1 MVLEM
6 QNKFEKYWNIS
17 YLTNYIPSILDPEF
31 SFIEFHLKQTYGEFA
46 GDHIAKVDKTL
57 GNLFNGYSSEM
68 GNTTSA
74 AQGNETST
82 AAPGIIKYQ
91 VSSIDVFMLIYF
103 YAMMR
108 ASIFYTG
115 GRYMHHSTL

>member
-1 MVLEM
+1 M
-6 QNKFEKYWNIS
+6 QNKFEKYWDIS
-17 YLTNYIPSILDPEF
+17 YLTNCIPVILDPHFKF
-31 SFIEFHLKQTYGEFA
+31 SFIEFHLKQAYGEFA

-74 AQGNETST
+74 TQGNEIST
-82 AAPGIIKYQ
+82 AAPEIIKYQ
-91 VSSIDVFMLIYF
+91 VSSIDIFMLIYF

-115 GRYMHHSTL
+115 GRYMHHSTQ